1 MYELDYSYIQKI
13 EELNEN
19 LLKKIYCAEIGF
31 SIFLFFFL
39 KNVVLLNVKIF
50 NIIKNLILFFHFYLY
65 IIVF

>member
-31 SIFLFFFL
+31 SIFLFFFFEECGTF
-39 KNVVLLNVKIF
+39 KC
-50 NIIKNLILFFHFYLY
+50 
-65 IIVF
+65 